1 MGLVS
6 SVRGIQVWRAEGK
19 YLGTQAHGRRHTGG
33 FPIDLGG
40 IAGETAL
47 VRGKMV
53 SRVCAHRATVAPPA
67 GTLEFFSPNWVK
79 FPQQN
84 TPGTYALF
92 NA

>member
-1 MGLVS
+1 MLVGQGAKLTMGLVS
-6 SVRGIQVWRAEGK
+6 PVRGMQVWRVEGK

-53 SRVCAHRATVAPPA
+53 SRA
-67 GTLEFFSPNWVK
+67 
-79 FPQQN
+79 
-84 TPGTYALF
+84 
-92 NA
+92 

>member
-6 SVRGIQVWRAEGK
+6 PARGMQVWRVEGK

-47 VRGKMV
+47 VR
-53 SRVCAHRATVAPPA
+53 A
-67 GTLEFFSPNWVK
+67 GENGFKGMSTSGHGGPTCWY
-79 FPQQN
+79 P
-84 TPGTYALF
+84 
-92 NA
+92 

>member
-6 SVRGIQVWRAEGK
+6 PVRGMQVWRAEGK

-47 VRGKMV
+47 MRGEMV
-53 SRVCAHRATVAPPA
+53 SRV
-67 GTLEFFSPNWVK
+67 
-79 FPQQN
+79 
-84 TPGTYALF
+84 
-92 NA
+92 

>member
-6 SVRGIQVWRAEGK
+6 PVRGMQVWRAEGK

-53 SRVCAHRATVAPPA
+53 SRAFGAGGAAVAPPA
-67 GTLEFFSPNWVK
+67 GTLEIF
-79 FPQQN
+79 FPQLGQVSPAKHSRYLY
-84 TPGTYALF
+84 TI
-92 NA
+92 

>member
-6 SVRGIQVWRAEGK
+6 PARGMQVWRVEGK

-47 VRGKMV
+47 VRGEMV
-53 SRVCAHRATVAPPA
+53 SRACAGGAAVAPPA
-67 GTLEFFSPNWVK
+67 GTLEIF
-79 FPQQN
+79 FPQLGQVSPAKHSRYLC
-84 TPGTYALF
+84 TI
-92 NA
+92 